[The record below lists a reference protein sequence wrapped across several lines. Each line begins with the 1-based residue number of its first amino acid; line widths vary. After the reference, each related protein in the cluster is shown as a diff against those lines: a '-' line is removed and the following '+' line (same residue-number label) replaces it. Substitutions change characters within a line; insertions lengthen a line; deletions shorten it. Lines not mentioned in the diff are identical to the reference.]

1 MTVFVTVLVATAASP
16 NDVIAEF
23 LIERA
28 PVPETHD
35 PIMLD
40 FGGGGNIV
48 NVILVDFRA
57 FDTMGEISVVA
68 MAALSVLTLIAMR
81 GRGESS

>member
-1 MTVFVTVLVATAASP
+1 MLVATAPSPDTIASFF
-16 NDVIAEF
+16 VET
-23 LIERA
+23 A
-28 PVPETHD
+28 PLPEG
-35 PIMLD
+35 
-40 FGGGGNIV
+40 GGGGNIV

-68 MAALSVLTLIAMR
+68 MAALSVFTLIAMR